1 MMHRYDDGETE
12 WIDRTKEKIEF
23 VDAASQ
29 SSCVRATPQK
39 ITSSSVVTPQKAAS
53 IATPQKTSTPT
64 PQKTSSPTPQK
75 KTSTPS
81 RKRANSEDAY
91 IPKEE
96 ESSDE
101 PIPMDVESSE
111 DEPILSTFLPSLPP

>member
-29 SSCVRATPQK
+29 SSSCPNATPQK
-39 ITSSSVVTPQKAAS
+39 PVASIMTTPQKAAS
-53 IATPQKTSTPT
+53 TPT
-64 PQKTSSPTPQK
+64 PQKK
-75 KTSTPS
+75 MSTPS

>member
-1 MMHRYDDGETE
+1 MMRRYDDGETE

-29 SSCVRATPQK
+29 SSCPNATPQK
-39 ITSSSVVTPQKAAS
+39 PVASIMTTPQKAAS
-53 IATPQKTSTPT
+53 IATPQKTST
-64 PQKTSSPTPQK
+64 PTPQK

>member
-12 WIDRTKEKIEF
+12 WIDRTQEKIEF

-29 SSCVRATPQK
+29 SSSCPNATPQK
-39 ITSSSVVTPQKAAS
+39 AASSSVVTPQKAAS
-53 IATPQKTSTPT
+53 IATPQKTST
-64 PQKTSSPTPQK
+64 PTPQK

-111 DEPILSTFLPSLPP
+111 DEPILSTSLPSLPP

>member
-1 MMHRYDDGETE
+1 M
-12 WIDRTKEKIEF
+12 
-23 VDAASQ
+23 
-29 SSCVRATPQK
+29 
-39 ITSSSVVTPQKAAS
+39 
-53 IATPQKTSTPT
+53 
-64 PQKTSSPTPQK
+64 

-81 RKRANSEDAY
+81 RKRADSEDAY